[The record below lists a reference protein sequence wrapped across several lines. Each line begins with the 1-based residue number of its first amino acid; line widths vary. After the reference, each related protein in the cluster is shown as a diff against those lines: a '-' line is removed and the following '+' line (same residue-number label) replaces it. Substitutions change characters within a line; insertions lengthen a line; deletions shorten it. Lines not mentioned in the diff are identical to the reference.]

1 MKNDVTG
8 AGKCLLGIDIGGTMV
23 KAALFNLEGKELA
36 TRGKRLTILYPG
48 KDMNERNI
56 DEAER
61 MTYEAIK
68 ELLEAAK
75 LDPGDILGIGVT
87 GQANG
92 AYMFDADG
100 KPTHNA
106 VLSGDMRA
114 KGYIKKWYSDGTYKK
129 LLPKIHQSMWAGN
142 VPAVIAWFKD
152 NDKATLE
159 KTRTIVTAK
168 DYVRYLLTGVFC
180 LEITEASAIA
190 SMDQNTDTITDE
202 IFSAYGIG
210 EYLDRL
216 PKKIAACTEVVG
228 YVTEQCAGKT
238 GLKAGTPVVGGQ
250 MDTSASIAS
259 VGVIDETKWG
269 IIVGTWGINAFLSRE
284 HIVSP
289 DIFVVYHYC
298 IDELWE
304 IMEGSSTSATNL
316 EWFIDNFLD
325 REEEHI
331 YEKCNQL
338 VEQAPWRDTILFL
351 PFLYGTNVNIDSKS
365 AFIGLKGNHNP
376 ASLVRA
382 IYEGVVFCHW
392 YHLERLQ
399 KFAPMPDVIRM
410 AGGATRSK
418 TWMQMFADILGVS
431 VEVPEAEEL
440 GALGVAMMAGVGVG
454 AYKDVV
460 EAANICT
467 RISARYEPD
476 VEKHAYYIKKYAAYK
491 AIINALDPLWEMV
504 DALG

>member
-1 MKNDVTG
+1 M
-8 AGKCLLGIDIGGTMV
+8 GIDMGGTMV
-23 KAALFNLEGKELA
+23 KAALFSLDGKELA
-36 TRGKRLTILYPG
+36 VAGKRLTILYPG
-48 KDMNERNI
+48 KDMNERSI
-56 DEAER
+56 EEAEQ
-61 MTYEAIK
+61 MTCEAIR
-68 ELLEAAK
+68 EALETAD
-75 LDPGDILGIGVT
+75 LDPADILGIGVT

-92 AYMFDADG
+92 SYMFDENG

-114 KGYIKKWYSDGTYKK
+114 KNYIKKWYSDGTYKK
-129 LLPKIHQSMWAGN
+129 LLPKIRQAIWAGN

-152 NDKATLE
+152 NDRATLD

-168 DYVRYLLTGVFC
+168 DYVRYLLTGIFC
-180 LEITEASAIA
+180 LELTEASGIA
-190 SMDQNTDTITDE
+190 SMDQTSDTITEE
-202 IFSAYGIG
+202 IFSAYGIS

-216 PKKIAACTEVVG
+216 PKKIAACTEIVG
-228 YVTEQCAGKT
+228 YVTEKCAQKT
-238 GLKAGTPVVGGQ
+238 GLKAGIPVVGGQ
-250 MDTSASIAS
+250 MDTGASIVS
-259 VGVIDETKWG
+259 VGVTDETKWG
-269 IIVGTWGINAFLSRE
+269 IIVGTWGINAFLNRTP
-284 HIVSP
+284 IISP
-289 DIFVVYHYC
+289 DIFMVYHYC
-298 IDELWE
+298 TDEFWE

-325 REEEHI
+325 RDREAHI
-331 YEKCNQL
+331 YEKCSQL

-365 AFIGLKGNHNP
+365 AFIGLKGHHGP

-410 AGGATRSK
+410 AGGAARSK

-440 GALGVAMMAGVGVG
+440 GALGVAMMAGIGVG
-454 AYKDVV
+454 AYKNVA
-460 EAANICT
+460 EAADICT

-476 VEKHAYYIKKYAAYK
+476 PEKHGYYVKKYAVYK
-491 AIINALDPLWEMV
+491 AIIDALDPVWEMV